1 MKLGK
6 VRALRGPN
14 RWGRFCAIEAEIS
27 LEGEGESGEKVHFA
41 LLPQIPSLERF
52 RASSSI
58 PEAISHVALALQ
70 IEAGSNVALG
80 GAIFVKEEDIWLV
93 VTEYEVEGAGR
104 EAVSLA
110 FELVS
115 CMLEGKKS
123 DVRTAIQ
130 RIRQI
135 YLEEKFGPSTGSIVE
150 AAKRRMIPY
159 IRLNEGSLVQLGY
172 GAKQRRIWASETF
185 RTSAVGEAIAQDK
198 ELTKRLCFAVGVPVP
213 EGFVVRSRE
222 EAWEKARV
230 LGCHVV
236 VKPRYGNQGKGVSV
250 GLRTMEEVMQAYDL
264 ASRFGDEV
272 IVERQIIGND
282 YRLLVVGNE
291 LVAAAMR
298 VPPSVIGDGVRTIK
312 ELVEELN
319 SDPRRSDGHATVLSK
334 VKLDDVAL
342 ATLAKQGLTVE
353 SVPEKGRK
361 VLLRNNANLSTGG
374 MAVDVTDFVH
384 EETRRLA
391 VLAAQVIGLDVCGI
405 DIVCKDIAQPLVEQ
419 DGAVL
424 EVNAAP
430 GLRMH
435 LEPAVGKPRPVGEAI
450 VSSLFPP
457 NDNGRIPLVAVTG
470 TNGKTTTVRLIAHF
484 LSLSGKRVGMT
495 CSDGIYVGGKRI
507 EAGDCSGPKS
517 ARRILMNPMVEA
529 AVLECARGGI
539 VREGLGFDYCDVGV
553 VTNIGRGDHLGM
565 AHIHTVEEIAR
576 VKRVVVEAVAPWGF
590 AVLNADDPL
599 SAEMAS
605 YCKGEPVF
613 FSFSKDNKNI
623 QESIERG
630 RLAIFISDD
639 SIVAKQGSM
648 ELTFPLERIPIALG
662 GKVRFEIQNVM
673 AALGAGLALGI
684 KQTVLSQGIASFY
697 PDASI
702 VPGRFNVFE
711 YNGATVIADYG
722 HNPDAIEALV
732 EAVTHLPARKRVVVV
747 SGAGDRRDEDLR
759 KQTEILGEVFDEV
772 VLFEDKCNRGRPEG
786 EVVNILKQG
795 LLSKHWRGHLEE
807 IKGEFNAIERG
818 LARLECG
825 DLALIL
831 VDQVEES
838 LMFIQNKV
846 FRDRARVSRKIARG

>member
-1 MKLGK
+1 MKIGK

-14 RWGRFCAIEAEIS
+14 RWGRFCAVEAEVS
-27 LEGEGESGEKVHFA
+27 LEGEEDSGEKVHLA
-41 LLPQIPSLERF
+41 LLPHIPSLSRF
-52 RASSSI
+52 GIPASVAEGI
-58 PEAISHVALALQ
+58 CHVALALQ
-70 IEAGSNVALG
+70 IEAGSHVNNGCAN
-80 GAIFVKEEDIWLV
+80 FVKEEGIWLV
-93 VTEYEVEGAGR
+93 VTEYEAEGAGK
-104 EAVSLA
+104 EAVSSA
-110 FELVS
+110 FDLVAGV
-115 CMLEGKKS
+115 LQGKEP
-123 DVRTAIQ
+123 DVRPMIEKVRAVF
-130 RIRQI
+130 
-135 YLEEKFGPSTGSIVE
+135 LDEKFGPSTGSIVE
-150 AAKRRMIPY
+150 AAKRRMIPH

-172 GAKQRRIWASETF
+172 GAKQKRIWASETF

-213 EGFVVRSRE
+213 EGFVVKSRE
-222 EAWEKARV
+222 EAWEKAQA
-230 LGCHVV
+230 LGCDVV

-250 GLRTMEEVMQAYDL
+250 GVRGAEEVMMAYDL
-264 ASRFGDEV
+264 ASKFGEEV
-272 IVERQIIGND
+272 IVERQVIGND
-282 YRLLVVGNE
+282 YRLLVVGKE
-291 LVAAAMR
+291 VVAAAMR
-298 VPPSVIGDGVRTIK
+298 VPPTVIGDGVRTVK

-334 VKLDDVAL
+334 VKLDDVAVV
-342 ATLAKQGLTVE
+342 TLAKQGLTID
-353 SVPEKGRK
+353 SVPQKGQK

-374 MAVDVTDFVH
+374 MAVDVTDVVH

-405 DIVCKDIAQPLVEQ
+405 DVVCKDIARPLGEQ
-419 DGAVL
+419 GGALL

-435 LEPAVGKPRPVGEAI
+435 LEPAIGTPRPVGEAI
-450 VSSLFPP
+450 VSTLFAPD
-457 NDNGRIPLVAVTG
+457 DNGRIPLVAVTG

-484 LSLSGKRVGMT
+484 LALCGKRVGMT
-495 CSDGIYVGGKRI
+495 CSDGVYVGGKRI

-599 SAEMAS
+599 SAEMAGH
-605 YCKGEPVF
+605 CKGKVIF
-613 FSFSKDNKNI
+613 FSFSKENKFVQDAI
-623 QESIERG
+623 GRG
-630 RLAIFISDD
+630 DIAIFVAHDT
-639 SIVAKQGSM
+639 IVAKRGNV
-648 ELTFPLERIPIALG
+648 ELVFPLEHIPIALG
-662 GKVRFEIQNVM
+662 GRVPFEMQNVM
-673 AALGAGLALGI
+673 SAIGAGIALGI
-684 KQTVLSQGIASFY
+684 EPSILMQGLASFR

-702 VPGRFNVFE
+702 VPGRFNVFD

-732 EAVTHLPARKRVVVV
+732 QAVNHLPARKRVVVI

-759 KQTEILGEVFDEV
+759 KQTEILSEVFDEV
-772 VLFEDKCNRGRPEG
+772 VLYEDKCNRGRPEG
-786 EVVNILKQG
+786 EVVNIMKQG
-795 LLSKHWRGHLEE
+795 LLSRQWKGRLVEV
-807 IKGEFNAIERG
+807 KGEFKAIEEG
-818 LARLECG
+818 LERLEPG
-825 DLALIL
+825 DFGLIL
-831 VDQVEES
+831 VDQVEDS

-846 FRDRARVSRKIARG
+846 WGNSSALSKKVA